1 MPLLMK
7 ILLLNLLSIFYTIPK
22 LGFIAL
28 FKKRYINLVFSS
40 KKSIRRKNFYRVNLN
55 FDADLIWN
63 PIIPLPFIKKKVN
76 TIYSIHFLDKLSLN
90 LIESHIKC
98 SIEYLQTEN
107 GKYFLSVKDSS
118 PYINAYS
125 NKKFSLYSQLSEKNI
140 QEGYGLIDQINNI
153 YREGNKT
160 LFDDDFVKNLF
171 LENGFKNIIS
181 REFDFNFDIPQTFY
195 DSIYLTAF

>member
-1 MPLLMK
+1 MK
-7 ILLLNLLSIFYTIPK
+7 IILLNFLSIFYTIPK
-22 LGFIAL
+22 LFFIAL
-28 FKKRYINLVFSS
+28 FKKNYINLVFSS
-40 KKSIRRKNFYRVNLN
+40 KKFIRKKNFYRVNLN

-76 TIYSIHFLDKLSLN
+76 NIYSIHFLDKLSLN

-98 SIEYLQTEN
+98 SIEYLKTEN

-125 NKKFSLYSQLSEKNI
+125 NKNFSLYNQLSEKNN
-140 QEGYGLIDQINNI
+140 QKEYGLIDQINNI

-181 REFDFNFDIPQTFY
+181 REFDFNFDMPQNFY
-195 DSIYLTAF
+195 DSIYLKAFQ